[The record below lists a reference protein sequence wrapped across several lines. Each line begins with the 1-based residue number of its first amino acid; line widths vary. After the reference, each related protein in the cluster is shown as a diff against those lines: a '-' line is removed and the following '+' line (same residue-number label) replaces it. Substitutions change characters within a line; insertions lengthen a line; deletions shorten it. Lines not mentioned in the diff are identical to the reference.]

1 MSGNNVILG
10 KANGSRIGAG
20 GTPIAHKRNNV
31 SKNVLLKVVILGN
44 GGVGKS
50 CLMNRFVSNHFD
62 QHSFHTIG
70 VEFLNKDLEIN
81 GETYTLQIWDTA
93 GQERFKSLRTP
104 FYRGSDVCLVTYA
117 VNDKNS
123 FKDVSM
129 WCKEF
134 LTYAD
139 VKEGSSFPFILVGNK
154 ADVTEAEREVSQEE
168 AMLWSK
174 ENGNPPFVETSAKD
188 ATNVELAFRLAVE
201 RWTRFEEKM
210 ERRYESEVIDLR
222 SVKPPERV
230 SCCMSSNSSSSEE

>member
-1 MSGNNVILG
+1 MASNNVVLG
-10 KANGSRIGAG
+10 RGSGSRIGAG
-20 GTPIAHKRNNV
+20 GTPIAQKRLNTTR
-31 SKNVLLKVVILGN
+31 NVLLKVVILGN

-62 QHSFHTIG
+62 QHTFHTIG

-104 FYRGSDVCLVTYA
+104 FYRGSDVCLLTYA
-117 VNDKNS
+117 VNDEKS

-134 LTYAD
+134 LKYAD
-139 VKEGSSFPFILVGNK
+139 VKEGSTFPFILVGNK
-154 ADVTEAEREVSQEE
+154 ADIAEEERQVSQEE
-168 AMLWSK
+168 AQVWCK

-188 ATNVELAFRLAVE
+188 ATNVELAFRMAVE
-201 RWTRFEEKM
+201 RWTKFEEKM
-210 ERRYESEVIDLR
+210 DRHYETEVVDLR
-222 SVKPPERV
+222 SVKPPERA
-230 SCCMSSNSSSSEE
+230 SCCFSANPTLCEE

>member
-1 MSGNNVILG
+1 MAQKRLNN
-10 KANGSRIGAG
+10 
-20 GTPIAHKRNNV
+20 
-31 SKNVLLKVVILGN
+31 SKNALLKVVILGN

-62 QHSFHTIG
+62 QHTFHTIG

-104 FYRGSDVCLVTYA
+104 FYRGSDVCLITYA
-117 VNDKNS
+117 VNDGNS

-134 LTYAD
+134 LKYAD

-154 ADVTEAEREVSQEE
+154 ADVSEGERQVTQEE
-168 AMLWSK
+168 AQNWCK
-174 ENGNPPFVETSAKD
+174 ENGNPPFVETSAKN
-188 ATNVELAFRLAVE
+188 ASNVELAFRLAVE
-201 RWTRFEEKM
+201 RWTKFEEKLD
-210 ERRYESEVIDLR
+210 RHYENEVVDLR

-230 SCCMSSNSSSSEE
+230 SCCMSATASSEE

>member
-1 MSGNNVILG
+1 MSGNNVVLG
-10 KANGSRIGAG
+10 RGSGSRVGAG
-20 GTPIAHKRNNV
+20 GTPLAQKRLNT

-104 FYRGSDVCLVTYA
+104 FYRGSDVCLITYA
-117 VNDKNS
+117 VNDQKS

-139 VKEGSSFPFILVGNK
+139 VKEGSTFPFILVGNK
-154 ADVTEAEREVSQEE
+154 ADVSEEGRQVTQEE
-168 AMLWSK
+168 ARTWCK
-174 ENGNPPFVETSAKD
+174 ENGNPPFIETSAKD
-188 ATNVELAFRLAVE
+188 AINVELAFQMAVD
-201 RWTRFEEKM
+201 RWIKFEEKM
-210 ERRYESEVIDLR
+210 DRHYESEVVDLR
-222 SVKPPERV
+222 SVKPPQRA
-230 SCCMSSNSSSSEE
+230 SCCMNGQSSRTEE